1 MVVATRA
8 NASSTISNV
17 EVVSGTTSK
26 TPVFSGNLGDDWTIW
41 EMKMSAH
48 LMEKGLD
55 ACSVPTFETR
65 LPNKE
70 SGPFEMTVEDKKNQ
84 KEAVDMNNEQ
94 EGNVPVYSSFLDDES
109 SKQGHSAKE
118 SRQELPEWKSMETV
132 VGTSRQFQSGR
143 FHRRDRT

>member
-8 NASSTISNV
+8 NANSTISNV

-26 TPVFSGNLGDDWTIW
+26 TPVFSGNHGDDWTIW

-55 ACSVPTFETR
+55 ACLDPTFETR

-70 SGPFEMTVEDKKNQ
+70 SGPFDMTVEDKRIRK
-84 KEAVDMNNEQ
+84 
-94 EGNVPVYSSFLDDES
+94 
-109 SKQGHSAKE
+109 KQ
-118 SRQELPEWKSMETV
+118 LT
-132 VGTSRQFQSGR
+132 
-143 FHRRDRT
+143 